1 VKRSLGLIFF
11 SLALPPYEGG
21 GFREQV
27 VIARDDEVE
36 ETLRTRP
43 FSDLGLDR
51 SPPDLSDCTLM
62 PLHPARLSDV
72 IPSSALSSDLGVVWA
87 IHHFQIAVPIS
98 KRLHEA

>member
-36 ETLRTRP
+36 ETFRTRSFP
-43 FSDLGLDR
+43 DLGLDDL
-51 SPPDLSDCTLM
+51 SPPDLSGCTLM

-72 IPSSALSSDLGVVWA
+72 IPTSTLLSDLGVV
-87 IHHFQIAVPIS
+87 
-98 KRLHEA
+98 